1 MDAGKLSTRIQVI
14 RQTKTADGYGGN
26 FSTETVVKTIWGQ
39 RVETSGTIGFG
50 DGQRRHY
57 VESEFIIR
65 KKTAENILDNDI
77 LQVEG
82 DANRYRFNN
91 KFEYVDD
98 QYIKIIGTK
107 IEKVAFR

>member
-1 MDAGKLSTRIQVI
+1 MDAGRLNTRVQVI
-14 RQTKTADGYGGN
+14 RQTKTPDGYGGN
-26 FSTETVVKTIWGQ
+26 FATETVVKTIWAK
-39 RVETSGTIGFG
+39 RVETAGDIGFE

-57 VESEFIIR
+57 IKSEFIIR

-82 DANRYRFNN
+82 EPQRYRFNN
-91 KFEYVDD
+91 KFEHVDN

-107 IEKVAFR
+107 IEKVSFR